1 MRLTK
6 PNVAKLELPA
16 GKAEAIVFDDA
27 LRGFG
32 VRIRAGGKRTWIVQY
47 RVGTK
52 QRRITLGT
60 VEALDPD
67 RARKVAKDV
76 LSRAQLGSDPQ
87 IEKAEARA
95 RASLT
100 TGMVVQR
107 YLEVAAQRQ
116 RERSFSA
123 TRRYL
128 TQLWAPLH
136 EIPISHVK
144 RAMVAVRL
152 TEIARDHGPVT
163 ANRARQSLSTFFGWA
178 MREGLTE
185 ANPVTATNQAAEE
198 KSRERVL
205 SDDELAAIWR
215 ACPDDNFGAIVRLL
229 MLTGQRR
236 DEVGGLRRSE
246 IDLNRALWSLPPHR
260 TKNGRPHEVP
270 LSAPALAIITAAM
283 AASNRTV
290 LFGYEERPFSGWS
303 SAKAALEK
311 RLKEAAT
318 PIAEWRLHDLRRTA
332 ATRMADMGTLPHVIE
347 AILNHASGHK
357 AGIAGVY
364 NRAVYA
370 KEKREALDVWA
381 DHVLAIVS
389 DAPADKAG
397 AAR

>member
-16 GKAEAIVFDDA
+16 GRAEAIIFDDS
-27 LRGFG
+27 LKGFG

-67 RARKVAKDV
+67 RARQAAKDALARV
-76 LSRAQLGSDPQ
+76 QLGSDPQ

-100 TGMVVQR
+100 TGMVVKR
-107 YLEVAAQRQ
+107 YLDVAAQRQ
-116 RERSFSA
+116 RERSFKA
-123 TRRYL
+123 TMRYL
-128 TQLWAPLH
+128 NQLWASLH
-136 EIPISHVK
+136 EIPISRVH
-144 RAMVAVRL
+144 RATVAVRL
-152 TEIARDHGPVT
+152 TEITRDHGPVT

-185 ANPVTATNQAAEE
+185 TNPVSATNLAVEE

-205 SDDELAAIWR
+205 SNDELAAIWR
-215 ACPDDNFGAIVRLL
+215 ACPEDNFGAIVRLL

-236 DEVGGLRRSE
+236 EEVGGLRRSE
-246 IDLNRALWSLPPHR
+246 IDWEKALWSLPPHR
-260 TKNGRPHEVP
+260 TKNGLAHEVP
-270 LSAPALAIITAAM
+270 LSDPALAIVTAAM
-283 AASNRTV
+283 AASNRMV

-311 RLKEAAT
+311 RLKEAGT
-318 PIAEWRLHDLRRTA
+318 SIADWRLHDLRRTA
-332 ATRMADMGTLPHVIE
+332 ATRMADTGTLPHVIE
-347 AILNHASGHK
+347 AILNHISGHK
-357 AGIAGVY
+357 AGVAGVY

-370 KEKREALDVWA
+370 TEKREALNRWA
-381 DHVLAIVS
+381 AHIEALVKDDRPS
-389 DAPADKAG
+389 RRDT
-397 AAR
+397 